1 MAENR
6 DFLGRGWR
14 FPIGITSTGG
24 IAMSEGEEKVR
35 QSIEIILATSPGEF
49 AMSPEFGCGIHD
61 LVFQANTEALHGLA
75 AERVRDGL
83 VRNEPRIDVLDVRAR
98 SGADDAEL
106 IIEVDYRLRANNAVF
121 NLVYPFFLLEGVS

>member
-1 MAENR
+1 VAENR

-14 FPIGITSTGG
+14 FPIRIASGGG

-49 AMSPEFGCGIHD
+49 SMSPEFGCGVHD
-61 LVFQANTEALHGLA
+61 LVLEANTEALHGLA
-75 AERVRDGL
+75 TQRVRDAL
-83 VRNEPRIDVLDVRAR
+83 VRDEPRIDVLDVRAH
-98 SGADDAEL
+98 SGSDDSEL
-106 IIEVDYRLRANNAVF
+106 IVEVDYRLRANNAVF

>member
-1 MAENR
+1 VAENR

-14 FPIGITSTGG
+14 FPVRINSAGG
-24 IAMSEGEEKVR
+24 IAMSGGEDKVR

-61 LVFQANTEALHGLA
+61 LVFEANTEALHALA
-75 AERVRDGL
+75 TQRVRDAL
-83 VRNEPRIDVLDVRAR
+83 VRDEPRIDVLDVRAHA
-98 SGADDAEL
+98 GDDDAQL
-106 IIEVDYRLRANNAVF
+106 IIEVDYRLRSNNAVF

>member
-1 MAENR
+1 VADNR

-14 FPIGITSTGG
+14 FPIRVSASGG

-49 AMSPEFGCGIHD
+49 PMEPDFGCGVHD
-61 LVFQANTEALHGLA
+61 LVLEANTEVLHGLA
-75 AERVRDGL
+75 GQRVRDAL
-83 VRNEPRIDVLDVRAR
+83 VRNEPRIDVLDVRVR
-98 SGADDAEL
+98 SGDDDAEL
-106 IIEVDYRLRANNAVF
+106 IVEVDYRLRANNAVF

>member
-1 MAENR
+1 VAENR

-14 FPIGITSTGG
+14 FPIRVTSAGG

-35 QSIEIILATSPGEF
+35 QSIEIILATSPGEYP
-49 AMSPEFGCGIHD
+49 MSPDFGCGVHD
-61 LVFQANTEALHGLA
+61 LVLEANTEALHGLA
-75 AERVRDGL
+75 TQRVRDAL

-98 SGADDAEL
+98 SGSDDAQL
-106 IIEVDYRLRANNAVF
+106 IVEVDYRLRANNAVF

>member
-1 MAENR
+1 MADNR

-14 FPIGITSTGG
+14 FPIRVTPAGG

-49 AMSPEFGCGIHD
+49 AMTPEFGCGVHD
-61 LVFQANTEALHGLA
+61 LVLEANTEALHGLA
-75 AERVRDGL
+75 TQRVRDAL
-83 VRNEPRIDVLDVRAR
+83 VAGEPRIDVLDVRAR
-98 SGADDAEL
+98 SGADDAQL
-106 IIEVDYRLRANNAVF
+106 IVEVDYRVRANNAVF

>member
-6 DFLGRGWR
+6 DVLGRGWR
-14 FPIGITSTGG
+14 FPIRVTSAGG

-49 AMSPEFGCGIHD
+49 PMSPDFGCGVHE
-61 LVFQANTEALHGLA
+61 LVLEANTEALHGLA
-75 AERVRDGL
+75 TQRVRDAL

-98 SGADDAEL
+98 SGIDDAQL
-106 IIEVDYRLRANNAVF
+106 VIEVDYRLRANNAVF

>member
-1 MAENR
+1 VADNR

-14 FPIGITSTGG
+14 FPIRATPAGG

-49 AMSPEFGCGIHD
+49 AMSPAFGCGVHD
-61 LVFQANTEALHGLA
+61 LVLEANTEALHGLA
-75 AERVRDGL
+75 TQRVRDAL
-83 VRNEPRIDVLDVRAR
+83 VANESRIDVLDVRAR
-98 SGADDAEL
+98 SGSDDAQL
-106 IIEVDYRLRANNAVF
+106 IVEVDYRVRANNAVF

>member
-1 MAENR
+1 VAENR

-14 FPIGITSTGG
+14 FPIRTTSGGG

-49 AMSPEFGCGIHD
+49 SMSPDFGCGVHD
-61 LVFQANTEALHGLA
+61 LVFEANTEALHGLA
-75 AERVRDGL
+75 TQRVRDAL

-98 SGADDAEL
+98 SGGDDSEL
-106 IIEVDYRLRANNAVF
+106 VIEVDYRLRANNAVF